1 MLQHVRGFLTNQPVG
16 VRLPNVN
23 STKQERAEY
32 KKAWYEKNK
41 SRILAEQR
49 QQRIDNAEKYKAAR
63 TARSKQRAA
72 TTKLWRDNLPPD
84 RRSKLLAENNQ
95 RAQLW
100 KKENPER
107 KSVLDKAATHRRR
120 ARIAQASGAHTAD
133 DIQELLTLQRSSC
146 ATCRKALL
154 KSYHVDH
161 IEPLAKGGSNGKT
174 NLQILCP
181 TCNLKK
187 GCRDPLEFMQSR
199 GFLL

>member
-1 MLQHVRGFLTNQPVG
+1 MLEHLRGFLTNQPAG

-41 SRILAEQR
+41 SCILAEQR

-63 TARSKQRAA
+63 TARSKHRAA

-84 RRSKLLAENNQ
+84 RRSKLLAENNK
-95 RAQLW
+95 RAQIW

-120 ARIAQASGAHTAD
+120 ARIAQAEGSHTAD
-133 DIQELLTLQRSSC
+133 DIENLLALQRNNC
-146 ATCRKALL
+146 ATCRQALPKA
-154 KSYHVDH
+154 YHVDH

-181 TCNLKK
+181 TCNLTK